1 MSKIN
6 KAYKYDITDLNTLLD
21 QIRGKGYILTSLKT
35 IDLDL
40 ADFENLSIS
49 NDFQE
54 LTGIARIDNW
64 DEYIFP
70 VDFFELKCLKPGY
83 NLDHRPDRYFLQHLY
98 YMQAKTEE

>member
-1 MSKIN
+1 MVKIN
-6 KAYKYDITDLNTLLD
+6 EAYRYDIADLNTLLD
-21 QIRGKGYILTSLKT
+21 HIRRKGYILTSLKT
-35 IDLDL
+35 IDLNL

-64 DEYIFP
+64 SEYVFP

-83 NLDHRPDRYFLQHLY
+83 DLNERPDRYFLQNLY
-98 YMQAKTEE
+98 YKQSQTE